1 MITKELKKNPNFNL
15 IVQEVIG
22 KSSLQK
28 KKIIK
33 LLDSADKL
41 YFQRAENFSF
51 FFFKYLKKQKIK
63 LNYAI
68 NAYLKLCADM
78 MISQKYFL
86 KYKKYPVDDEKT
98 AYENVYDNFHE
109 MKSYMI
115 GLAVSQFLWSTHY
128 AMYSFFI
135 KKITQESSK
144 VNNYLEVGPGH
155 GLFLAQALEKLD
167 KKTNFEIIDISKTSI
182 KITKSIINLINKK
195 KININYKKKNVFNIK
210 KSKKFDFIT
219 MGEVLEHVAEP
230 KKLLIKLKSLITKN
244 GSIFVSTCVDCPS
257 IDHIY
262 HFKTVQEIEKMI
274 KESGFVILDKKIL
287 PVEDKPMKEIIKN
300 KITINY
306 CAHIKKSNNEK

>member
-1 MITKELKKNPNFNL
+1 MSEKELKKNPYFNI
-15 IVQEVIG
+15 IVQKVIG

-28 KKIIK
+28 KKILK
-33 LLDSADKL
+33 LLNSADKL
-41 YFQRAENFSF
+41 YFQRAENFSSF
-51 FFFKYLKKQKIK
+51 FFIYLKKQKIK

-68 NAYLKLCADM
+68 NAYLKLCSDM

-86 KYKKYPVDDEKT
+86 KYKKYPVDNEKI
-98 AYENVYDNFHE
+98 AYENVYNNLNQ

-115 GLAVSQFLWSTHY
+115 GLAISQFLWSTHY

-135 KKITQESSK
+135 KKIIQERSK
-144 VNNYLEVGPGH
+144 VKNYLEVGPGH
-155 GLFLAQALEKLD
+155 GLFLTQALEKLD
-167 KKTNFEIIDISKTSI
+167 KKTNFEIVDISKTSI
-182 KITKSIINLINKK
+182 KITKSIVNLINKK
-195 KININYKKKNVFNIK
+195 KLNINYKQKNVFNIT

-230 KKLLIKLKSLITKN
+230 KKLLIKLKSLVTKN
-244 GSIFVSTCVDCPS
+244 GSIFISTCVDCPS

-274 KESGFVILDKKIL
+274 KESGFIILDKQIL
-287 PVEDKPMKEIIKN
+287 PVEDKSMKIIIKN

-306 CAHIKKSNNEK
+306 CAHIKKK